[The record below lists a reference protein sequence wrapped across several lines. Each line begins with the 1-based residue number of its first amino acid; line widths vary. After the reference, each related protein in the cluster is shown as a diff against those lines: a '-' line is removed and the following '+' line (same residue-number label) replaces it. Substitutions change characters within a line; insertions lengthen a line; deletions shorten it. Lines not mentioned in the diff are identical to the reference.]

1 MFKDLEELQINDC
14 QTDICLVGAGGV
26 KVFNQR
32 TMLFADHVH
41 VQPDSVWCQLDPGGG
56 EDGKVVVFYI
66 YCLFYEVILLNSRPL
81 CVGTYYYL
89 YRLR

>member
-26 KVFNQR
+26 KVFNHC

-41 VQPDSVWCQLDPGGG
+41 VQPDSVWCQLDSRV
-56 EDGKVVVFYI
+56 EDGKFVVIVPDASYADISDSSSF
-66 YCLFYEVILLNSRPL
+66 L
-81 CVGTYYYL
+81 
-89 YRLR
+89 

>member
-26 KVFNQR
+26 KVFIHR

-41 VQPDSVWCQLDPGGG
+41 VQPDFVWCQLDPWV
-56 EDGKVVVFYI
+56 EDSKFVVIVPDA
-66 YCLFYEVILLNSRPL
+66 S
-81 CVGTYYYL
+81 
-89 YRLR
+89 

>member
-26 KVFNQR
+26 KVFNHR

-41 VQPDSVWCQLDPGGG
+41 VQPDSVWCQLDPGRGWQSCG
-56 EDGKVVVFYI
+56 
-66 YCLFYEVILLNSRPL
+66 ILHLLPVL
-81 CVGTYYYL
+81 
-89 YRLR
+89 